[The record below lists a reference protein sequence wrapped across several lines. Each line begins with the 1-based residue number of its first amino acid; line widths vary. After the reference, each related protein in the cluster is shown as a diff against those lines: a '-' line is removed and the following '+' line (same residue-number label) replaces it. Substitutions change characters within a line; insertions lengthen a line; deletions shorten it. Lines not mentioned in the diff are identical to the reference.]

1 MSQQKTSNLKK
12 ENKINT
18 WKNKRQIWKDR
29 IRTHVTRC
37 CCKTSAFVER
47 DGKDVWYWLRQCAMI
62 ASILRWEQ
70 NILNTYAAKVGFRIL
85 RCHFL
90 ADILSVRGTS
100 WHSVLH
106 HWIWINHQ
114 VQRLKPSQTQRAGIT
129 AEQNRR
135 PWSSYWQAQPSST
148 APLPPSLK
156 TPVPEVNCPSK
167 ER

>member
-18 WKNKRQIWKDR
+18 WKNKSQIWKDR

-47 DGKDVWYWLRQCAMI
+47 DGKDVWYWLHQCAMI

-85 RCHFL
+85 RCHRHIECERNL
-90 ADILSVRGTS
+90 MA
-100 WHSVLH
+100 
-106 HWIWINHQ
+106 
-114 VQRLKPSQTQRAGIT
+114 QRPAPLNMNKPSSAETQAKPNSARRHHSRT
-129 AEQNRR
+129 EQE
-135 PWSSYWQAQPSST
+135 ALELLLAST
-148 APLPPSLK
+148 TELHSPAPSLPK
-156 TPVPEVNCPSK
+156 NSRSWSQLPIK
-167 ER
+167 RKIMA